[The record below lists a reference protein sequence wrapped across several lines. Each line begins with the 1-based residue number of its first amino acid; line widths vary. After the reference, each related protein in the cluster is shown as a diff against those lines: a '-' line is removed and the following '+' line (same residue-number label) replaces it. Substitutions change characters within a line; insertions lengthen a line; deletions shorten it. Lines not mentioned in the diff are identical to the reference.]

1 MIALFDETED
11 QMIFSSTG
19 SKELATDD
27 VTPEEAQSRINQAVE
42 TILKDFPP
50 GG

>member
-1 MIALFDETED
+1 LFDETKD
-11 QMIFSSTG
+11 QMIFTSTG
-19 SKELATDD
+19 SKKLATDN
-27 VTPEEAQSRINQAVE
+27 VTPEESQSRINQAVE